1 MTEWRTRA
9 RRLPGRNTLR
19 CRSRAA
25 MVINWMA
32 WLRSSAGVLLL
43 AAALLAA
50 PAAPGQK
57 FGGRQ
62 LVDAKL
68 LADTTAVVPGQPFTA
83 GLFLK
88 MAPGW
93 HTYWQFPGDAGIP
106 TELKWDLPPGWKT
119 GPIQWPIPL
128 KLSEPGDIQI
138 YGYHD
143 EVLLMMQ
150 LTPPSKIESASV
162 KLDGEANW
170 LVCEKICIPGSA
182 KVQLDLPVGAQST
195 PANAEL
201 FTKFRDRLPKPL
213 PPSAGSALK
222 WSRQAN
228 ELRLTIAD
236 KSLARESSVDFFPL
250 PDASTLIGHPRREQS
265 HDGSIAFIIP
275 IESANQSV
283 QSLDGLIVSGDHAFS
298 LGKNNVVGVTA
309 TTAAKIAAPA
319 ESPTGLLKLLLF
331 GFIGGF
337 ILNLMP
343 CVLPVISLKIFGFI
357 QHAGDS
363 RARIFGNGLA
373 FAIGIFAWFIGLAAL
388 MIALKSAGREI
399 TWAFQFTNP
408 YFVVAMSAVVLV
420 FALNLFGVFEITLPA
435 AATTGLVGWSA
446 REGYA
451 GSFFQ
456 GVFATVLAT
465 PCTAPYLGTALGFA
479 FAQSAAIIVLMFLA
493 IAAGMSAPYLLL
505 SAQPAWLRFVPR
517 PGPWMVR
524 VKQFMGFLL
533 LATLLCL
540 LWVIGVAR
548 GIDAAIWVS
557 AFLLALSIACW
568 MLGSFSTPVVP
579 RRQRSFVV
587 VLVLLLVL
595 GSGFYF
601 IGQKFTATKI
611 AVSGLTKGDWIAFSP
626 ERLQSELAAGRTV
639 FIDFTAAWCIT
650 CLVNERVALETAA
663 VHHAFEQAGV
673 VKLKGDWTNRDP
685 EITSSLKELGRAGV
699 PLYLFWAP
707 GAERPKIL
715 PQVLTES
722 LILSELSSIQQAKR

>member
-1 MTEWRTRA
+1 MRSTR
-9 RRLPGRNTLR
+9 PSGKFTLR
-19 CRSRAA
+19 CRFRAP

-43 AAALLAA
+43 AVALVAA
-50 PAAPGQK
+50 PAVRGQK

-62 LVDAKL
+62 LVEAKL

-83 GLFLK
+83 GLLLK

-119 GPIQWPIPL
+119 GPIQWPTPL

-150 LTPPSKIESASV
+150 LTPPSRIDSASV
-162 KLDGEANW
+162 KLAGEANW

-182 KVQLDLPVGAQST
+182 KVQLDLPVAAQST
-195 PANAEL
+195 PANEEI

-213 PPSAGSALK
+213 PPSASSALH
-222 WSRQAN
+222 WSRESN
-228 ELRLTIAD
+228 EFRLTIAD

-250 PDASTLIGHPRREQS
+250 PDSSTLVGHARREQAP
-265 HDGSIAFIIP
+265 DGSIVFVIP
-275 IESANQSV
+275 LESANPSV

-298 LGKNNVVGVTA
+298 LGKNNVGAVTA

-435 AATTGLVGWSA
+435 AAATGLVGWSA

-479 FAQSAAIIVLMFLA
+479 FAQSAAIVLLMFLA

-533 LATLLCL
+533 LATLLFL

-557 AFLLALSIACW
+557 AFLLVLSIACW
-568 MLGSFSTPVVP
+568 ILGSFSTPVVP
-579 RRQRSFVV
+579 RRQRSFVL

-601 IGQKFTATKI
+601 IGQKFTASKI
-611 AVSGLTKGDWIAFSP
+611 AASGLTKGEWIAFSP

-650 CLVNERVALETAA
+650 CKFNESSVLESAA
-663 VHHAFEQAGV
+663 VKSAFERYGV
-673 VKLKGDWTNRDP
+673 VKMKADWTNADP
-685 EITSSLKELGRAGV
+685 VITKTLKQFGRVGV
-699 PLYLFWAP
+699 PLYVLYPASTP
-707 GAERPKIL
+707 TQPIVL
-715 PQVLTES
+715 PELLTERIV
-722 LILSELSSIQQAKR
+722 LDNLRNAAGKVAANQ

>member
-1 MTEWRTRA
+1 MA
-9 RRLPGRNTLR
+9 SP
-19 CRSRAA
+19 RSC
-25 MVINWMA
+25 
-32 WLRSSAGVLLL
+32 AG
-43 AAALLAA
+43 ALLFAAVLVAA
-50 PAAPGQK
+50 PTTRGQK

-62 LVDAKL
+62 LVDATL
-68 LADTTAVVPGQPFTA
+68 LADTTAIVPGQPFAA

-93 HTYWQFPGDAGIP
+93 HTYWEFPGDAGIP
-106 TELKWDLPPGWKT
+106 TELKWDLPSGWKA

-150 LTPPSKIESASV
+150 ITPPSRIESASV
-162 KLDGEANW
+162 KLAGEANW

-201 FTKFRDRLPKPL
+201 FAKFRDRLPKPL
-213 PPSAGSALK
+213 PPGAGSALH

-228 ELRLTIAD
+228 EFRLTIAD
-236 KSLARESSVDFFPL
+236 KSLARDSVDFFPL
-250 PDASTLIGHPRREQS
+250 PDSSTLIGHPRQEQS
-265 HDGSIAFIIP
+265 ADGSIVFVIP
-275 IESANQSV
+275 LESANPSV
-283 QSLDGLIVSGDHAFS
+283 QSLNGLIVSGDHAFS
-298 LGKNNVVGVTA
+298 LGKNDLAAVTA
-309 TTAAKIAAPA
+309 TTGAKIAAPA
-319 ESPTGLLKLLLF
+319 EPPSGLLKLLLF

-363 RARIFGNGLA
+363 RVRIFGNGLA
-373 FAIGIFAWFIGLAAL
+373 FAVGIFAWFIGLAVL

-420 FALNLFGVFEITLPA
+420 FALNLFGVFEIALPVTA
-435 AATTGLVGWSA
+435 ATGLVGWSA

-479 FAQSAAIIVLMFLA
+479 FLQSAAIILLMFFA
-493 IAAGMSAPYLLL
+493 IAAGMSTPYLLL

-517 PGPWMVR
+517 PGAWMVR

-533 LATLLCL
+533 LATLLFL

-568 MLGSFSTPVVP
+568 MIGSFSTPVAP
-579 RRQRSFVV
+579 RRQRSL
-587 VLVLLLVL
+587 VLVIVLLLVL

-611 AVSGLTKGDWIAFSP
+611 AVSGLAKGDWIAFSP
-626 ERLQSELAAGRTV
+626 ERLQSELAAGHTV
-639 FIDFTAAWCIT
+639 FVDFTAAWCIT
-650 CLVNERVALETAA
+650 CKFNEASVLESAT
-663 VHHAFEQAGV
+663 VKSAFERHGV
-673 VKLKGDWTNRDP
+673 VKMKADWTNADP
-685 EITSSLKELGRAGV
+685 VITKTLKQFGRVGV
-699 PLYLFWAP
+699 PLYVLYPAATP
-707 GAERPKIL
+707 NQPIVL
-715 PQVLTES
+715 PELLTQA
-722 LILSELSSIQQAKR
+722 LILDHLQTAASKVAATK

>member
-1 MTEWRTRA
+1 MLDKTMSCFHRPAGLVLIALVLFPSIARA
-9 RRLPGRNTLR
+9 
-19 CRSRAA
+19 
-25 MVINWMA
+25 
-32 WLRSSAGVLLL
+32 
-43 AAALLAA
+43 
-50 PAAPGQK
+50 QK
-57 FGGRQ
+57 FQGRE
-62 LVDAKL
+62 LVEAKL
-68 LADTTAVVPGQPFTA
+68 VADVAAIVPGQNFTA
-83 GLFLK
+83 GLLLK
-88 MAPGW
+88 MAPRW

-106 TELKWDLPPGWKT
+106 TQIKWNLPPGWKA

-143 EVLLMMQ
+143 EVLLMVPM
-150 LTPPSKIESASV
+150 TPPSKIAGNTVRLSAAA
-162 KLDGEANW
+162 DW
-170 LVCEKICIPGSA
+170 LVCEKICIPGNA
-182 KVQLDLPVGAQST
+182 NVLLDLSVGAQSV
-195 PANAEL
+195 PANADL
-201 FTKFRDRLPKPL
+201 FTKFRGRLPRPL
-213 PPSAGSALK
+213 PPSAGSALH
-222 WSRQAN
+222 WSRQSD
-228 ELRLTIAD
+228 EFRLTIAD
-236 KSLARESSVDFFPL
+236 KSLARDSSVDFFPL
-250 PDASTLIGHPRREQS
+250 PDASTLIGHPRREQTA
-265 HDGSIAFIIP
+265 DGSIVFVIP
-275 IESANQSV
+275 FESADQSV

-298 LGKNNVVGVTA
+298 LGKNVS
-309 TTAAKIAAPA
+309 APA
-319 ESPTGLLKLLLF
+319 TSATKVAGPRESPNSLLKLLLF

-343 CVLPVISLKIFGFI
+343 CVLPVISLKIFSFI

-363 RARIFGNGLA
+363 RSRIFGNGLA
-373 FAIGIFAWFIGLAAL
+373 FTIGIFAWFIGLAVL

-420 FALNLFGVFEITLPA
+420 FALNLFDVFEITLPA
-435 AATTGLVGWSA
+435 AAATGLLGWSS

-479 FAQSAAIIVLMFLA
+479 FAQSAAIILLMFLA

-533 LATLLCL
+533 LATLLFL

-548 GIDAAIWVS
+548 GADAAIWVS
-557 AFLLALSIACW
+557 AFLLALSIGCW
-568 MLGSFSTPVVP
+568 MLGSFSTPTASRTQHSLVL
-579 RRQRSFVV
+579 

-601 IGQKFTATKI
+601 IGQKFTATKT
-611 AVSGLTKGDWIAFSP
+611 AASSLTKGDWIAFSP
-626 ERLQSELAAGRTV
+626 ERLQSELAAGRSV

-650 CLVNERVALETAA
+650 CKFNEAA
-663 VHHAFEQAGV
+663 VLESATVKSAFERYGV
-673 VKLKGDWTNRDP
+673 VKMKADWTNADP
-685 EITSSLKELGRAGV
+685 VITRTLKQFGRVGV
-699 PLYLFWAP
+699 PLYVLYPAATP
-707 GAERPKIL
+707 NQPVVL
-715 PQVLTES
+715 PELLTQALVLDHLQS
-722 LILSELSSIQQAKR
+722 AAAKVAVTK